1 LVLVVSHVDKNNLRS
16 VKKKIYI
23 FFSRHLGGIFGYNY
37 LMTFIQSIF
46 LSIIQ
51 GITEFLPISS
61 SGHLNLAQ
69 YLFKLTPSLTFDI
82 FLNTATLLSVL
93 FFFRK
98 KLNYFIKNFKFIF
111 VASIPAGLV
120 GVVFKDQIEML
131 FSNLKFLPY
140 FFLVTSLLVFS
151 TKFLGSQNQKLNY
164 KKALII
170 GLFQSL
176 AILPGVS
183 RSGATIFAGLLLG
196 LAPLEAFNFS
206 FCLFIPASF
215 GALILGLK
223 DMSTLAIFNTQY
235 LFSFGIAFVTGLVV
249 LKILQKIII
258 NQKFWIFSI
267 YTFILS
273 VLLFCLI

>member
-1 LVLVVSHVDKNNLRS
+1 
-16 VKKKIYI
+16 
-23 FFSRHLGGIFGYNY
+23 
-37 LMTFIQSIF
+37 MTFIQSIF

-51 GITEFLPISS
+51 GVTEFLPISS
-61 SGHLNLAQ
+61 SGHLNLTQ
-69 YLFKLTPSLTFDI
+69 YLFRLTPSLTFDI

-98 KLNYFIKNFKFIF
+98 KLNYFIKNIKFII
-111 VASIPAGLV
+111 VASIPAAIV
-120 GVVFKDQIEML
+120 GVVFKDQIEIL

-151 TKFLGSQNQKLNY
+151 TKYLGSQNQKIDY

-170 GLFQSL
+170 GLFQSV

-183 RSGATIFAGLLLG
+183 RSGATIFAGLLVG
-196 LAPLEAFNFS
+196 LAPLDAFNFS

-215 GALILGLK
+215 GALILGFK
-223 DMSTLAIFNTQY
+223 DMSSLGIFNIQY
-235 LFSFGIAFVTGLVV
+235 LLFFGLTFVVGLIV

-267 YTFILS
+267 YTLVLS
-273 VLLFCLI
+273 IILFCLI

>member
-1 LVLVVSHVDKNNLRS
+1 
-16 VKKKIYI
+16 
-23 FFSRHLGGIFGYNY
+23 
-37 LMTFIQSIF
+37 MTFIQSIY

-61 SGHLNLAQ
+61 SGHLNLTQ
-69 YLFKLTPSLTFDI
+69 YLFRLTPSLTFDI

-98 KLNYFIKNFKFIF
+98 KINYFFQNLKYII
-111 VASIPAGLV
+111 VASIPAGV
-120 GVVFKDQIEML
+120 IGVFLKDQIEIL
-131 FSNLKFLPY
+131 FSNLNSLPY
-140 FFLVTSLLVFS
+140 FFLITSVLVFS
-151 TKFLGSQNQKLNY
+151 TKFLGSKDQKINY
-164 KKALII
+164 KKALVI

-183 RSGATIFAGLLLG
+183 RSGATIFAGLLVG
-196 LAPLEAFNFS
+196 LAPINAFNIS

-215 GALILGLK
+215 GALVLGLK
-223 DMSTLAIFNTQY
+223 DMSSSGILDTQY
-235 LFSFGIAFVTGLVV
+235 IFPFILTFVIGLIA

-258 NQKFWIFSI
+258 NNRFWIFSI

-273 VLLFCLI
+273 ILLFFFI

>member
-1 LVLVVSHVDKNNLRS
+1 
-16 VKKKIYI
+16 
-23 FFSRHLGGIFGYNY
+23 
-37 LMTFIQSIF
+37 MTFIQSIL
-46 LSIIQ
+46 LSLIQ
-51 GITEFLPISS
+51 GVTEFLPISS
-61 SGHLNLAQ
+61 SGHLNLTQ
-69 YLFKLTPSLTFDI
+69 YLFRLTPSLTFDI

-98 KLNYFIKNFKFIF
+98 KINYFIQNLKYII

-120 GVVFKDQIEML
+120 GVFLKDQIETL
-131 FSNLKFLPY
+131 FSNLNFLPY
-140 FFLVTSLLVFS
+140 FFLITSVLVFS
-151 TKFLGSQNQKLNY
+151 TKFLGSKDQKLDY

-170 GLFQSL
+170 GLFQSI

-183 RSGATIFAGLLLG
+183 RSGATIFAGLLVG
-196 LAPLEAFNFS
+196 LAPINAFNFS

-223 DMSTLAIFNTQY
+223 DMSSSGILDSQY
-235 LFSFGIAFVTGLVV
+235 LFPFILTFIIGLIA

-258 NQKFWIFSI
+258 NNKFWIFSL

-273 VLLFCLI
+273 ILLFFFI